1 VDYLLPSIV
10 VIVLR
15 GAGFFGAIVD
25 LAALAYYIYNGYLT
39 GTTGQ
44 SLGKQIAH
52 TKVVNEDTGQVIGAG
67 LGIGRW
73 LLHILDGLPCLL
85 GYLWPIWDAKKQTF
99 ADKIVHTVVIP
110 V

>member
-1 VDYLLPSIV
+1 VIV
-10 VIVLR
+10 VLTRATGV
-15 GAGFFGAIVD
+15 FGALIS
-25 LAALAYYIYNGYLT
+25 LAALAYYIYNAYLT

-44 SLGKQIAH
+44 SIGKQVAH
-52 TKVVNEDTGQVIGAG
+52 TKVVNENTGQVIGPG

-85 GYLWPIWDAKKQTF
+85 GYLWPIWDSKRQTF
-99 ADKIVHTVVIP
+99 ADKIVHTVVIT